1 MRFPEKKIQLSDVT
15 ECTLRSAGPEDAAA
29 MTDYLRQTAGETEF
43 MLRCPDEVRI
53 TEEEEEAFLAAALA
67 APDRVLLGAWRDGEL
82 LGNLGLYPV
91 AEGHRKLAHRAEAG
105 IAVKKPYWG
114 LGLGRALMLEA
125 IGLAPQLGFSRLELE
140 VYASNVRAR
149 RLYERLGFEAT
160 GRIPE
165 AFRLASGRFDD
176 AVLMSRAV

>member
-53 TEEEEEAFLAAALA
+53 TEEEEAALA